1 MIWAENR
8 LHFFLIHG
16 IITLWPLP
24 IIAMQSLSYIT
35 HVCKMCNNCIPQT
48 VTSVLLLHYYYV
60 SFFASGGVSLFA
72 LILHSNDA
80 GFDPGTTASALP
92 IIAITLVYDFFCEAL
107 KIFTKLG
114 GGGFA

>member
-1 MIWAENR
+1 MSVKCV
-8 LHFFLIHG
+8 
-16 IITLWPLP
+16 IIVSP
-24 IIAMQSLSYIT
+24 
-35 HVCKMCNNCIPQT
+35 K
-48 VTSVLLLHYYYV
+48 LLLVYCYYIIIMFLFL
-60 SFFASGGVSLFA
+60 SQGEVSLFA

-80 GFDPGTTASALP
+80 GFEPGTTASALP